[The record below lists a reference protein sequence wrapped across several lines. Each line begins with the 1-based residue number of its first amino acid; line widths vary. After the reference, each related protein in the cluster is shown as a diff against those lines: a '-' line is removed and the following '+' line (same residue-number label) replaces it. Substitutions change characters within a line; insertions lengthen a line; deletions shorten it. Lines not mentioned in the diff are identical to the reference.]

1 MSVSSTMA
9 VLSTTVLS
17 SNHDYENLDINNIN
31 AENYKDY
38 LDSSDFET
46 RAKVAELSYGLLELV
61 DDPHWYVRKQVAKQ
75 GYGLGLL
82 VDDPDEDVRVEVAK
96 HGFGLNT
103 LKNDES
109 RYVQAEAK
117 LQLARL
123 TNKTN

>member
-1 MSVSSTMA
+1 MSVSSTIA

-17 SNHDYENLDINNIN
+17 SGRDYEFLDIKDIN

-46 RAKVAELSYGLLELV
+46 RAKVAELGYGLKELV
-61 DDPHWYVRKQVAKQ
+61 DDPNWFVRKQVAKQ

-96 HGFGLNT
+96 HGFELNT
-103 LKNDES
+103 LKKDES
-109 RYVQAEAK
+109 DYVRAEAK
-117 LQLARL
+117 LQLSKR
-123 TNKTN
+123 KMI

>member
-1 MSVSSTMA
+1 MSVSSTIA
-9 VLSTTVLS
+9 ILSTTVLS
-17 SNHDYENLDINNIN
+17 SHKNYKRLDINDIN

-38 LDSSDFET
+38 LNSSDFEI
-46 RAKVAELSYGLLELV
+46 RAKVAELGYGLKELV
-61 DDPHWYVRKQVAKQ
+61 DDPNWYVRKQVAKQ

-109 RYVQAEAK
+109 DYVRAEVK
-117 LQLARL
+117 LQLSKR
-123 TNKTN
+123 KRI

>member
-38 LDSSDFET
+38 LYSSDFET
-46 RAKVAELSYGLLELV
+46 RAKVAELGYGLLELV

-96 HGFGLNT
+96 HGFGLNI

-117 LQLARL
+117 LQLAKR
-123 TNKTN
+123 KRI

>member
-1 MSVSSTMA
+1 MSVSSTIA
-9 VLSTTVLS
+9 VLSSTVLS
-17 SNHDYENLDINNIN
+17 SHNNYERLDINDIN

-38 LDSSDFET
+38 LNRSDFET
-46 RAKVAELSYGLLELV
+46 RAKIAELGYGLKELV
-61 DDPHWYVRKQVAKQ
+61 NDPNWFVRKQVAKQ

-109 RYVQAEAK
+109 DYVRAEVK
-117 LQLARL
+117 LQLSKRKR
-123 TNKTN
+123 T